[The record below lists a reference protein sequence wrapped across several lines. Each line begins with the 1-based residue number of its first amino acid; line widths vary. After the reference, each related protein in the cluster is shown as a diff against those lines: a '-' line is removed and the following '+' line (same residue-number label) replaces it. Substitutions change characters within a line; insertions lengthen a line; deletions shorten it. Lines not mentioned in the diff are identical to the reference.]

1 MPTIIATLI
10 GIGIFIGFIAVFGWM
25 GIIWFILSY
34 IILGVLAQLRNP
46 GKREDKYGN
55 WR

>member
-1 MPTIIATLI
+1 MSPVIATLI
-10 GIGIFIGFIAVFGWM
+10 GIGCFIGFIAAFGWM
-25 GIIWFILSY
+25 GIVWFFVVY
-34 IILGVLAQLRNP
+34 VILGILAQVANP

>member
-1 MPTIIATLI
+1 MSPVTATLI
-10 GIGIFIGFIAVFGWM
+10 GIGAFIGFIAVFGWM
-25 GIIWFILSY
+25 GIVWFFVSYFIL
-34 IILGVLAQLRNP
+34 GFLAQLRNP